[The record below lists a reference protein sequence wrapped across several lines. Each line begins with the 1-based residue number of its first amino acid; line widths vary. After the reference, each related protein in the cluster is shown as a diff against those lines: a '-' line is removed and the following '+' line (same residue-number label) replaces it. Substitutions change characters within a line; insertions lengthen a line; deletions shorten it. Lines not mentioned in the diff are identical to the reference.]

1 MSKKR
6 WIIPIRD
13 TGRIEVTTSSDVR
26 CDIALYDNKKTD
38 GSGAWLDRDEMYSFI
53 DALRMA
59 VDGMYQAVEPKS
71 EIPEEPEEVLPD
83 ERD

>member
-6 WIIPIRD
+6 WIIPIRE

-59 VDGMYQAVEPKS
+59 VDGMYQAAEPKS
-71 EIPEEPEEVLPD
+71 EIEMETADLGEAGT
-83 ERD
+83 